1 MSTNY
6 KQLNM
11 IKMKSEGIRE
21 VTRKFSMTSLSIL
34 PLTHSHGAPFM
45 KLHY

>member
-11 IKMKSEGIRE
+11 IKMKSEGIW
-21 VTRKFSMTSLSIL
+21 KWQGIFSDIFNHYSLNHFHEAL
-34 PLTHSHGAPFM
+34 FM
-45 KLHY
+45 KVHY